1 MSGKCYGLT
10 NTYCERC
17 TQHFLKIWM
26 THCVK
31 DSNDIT
37 FVPNTIGCI
46 LFPFTSILKWN
57 IIMFS
62 TLSLVMHHF
71 DTIIIIIIV
80 VPILSSLMLGFNT
93 QHLKRNECFDVN
105 MFHMTWGWP
114 GV

>member
-46 LFPFTSILKWN
+46 LFPFTSILK
-57 IIMFS
+57 
-62 TLSLVMHHF
+62 
-71 DTIIIIIIV
+71 
-80 VPILSSLMLGFNT
+80 
-93 QHLKRNECFDVN
+93 
-105 MFHMTWGWP
+105 
-114 GV
+114 